1 MKHTF
6 WKCNKAE
13 EKQQFNK
20 CTANETEKNEAEFN
34 VELFQTNVI
43 VFWILCCRE
52 ETNYLVEEILH
63 KLRDAYIVIV
73 SVDQQHLLKV
83 FELWDGIVT
92 VPHCLATLLS
102 HDALTVM
109 VVRSHGKI
117 YIMVI
122 FQPVMYDFENLV
134 FSHVTNISILQFSFF
149 WTSPFHNT

>member
-1 MKHTF
+1 M
-6 WKCNKAE
+6 
-13 EKQQFNK
+13 
-20 CTANETEKNEAEFN
+20 
-34 VELFQTNVI
+34 
-43 VFWILCCRE
+43 
-52 ETNYLVEEILH
+52 
-63 KLRDAYIVIV
+63 

-122 FQPVMYDFENLV
+122 FQPVMYGFENLV
-134 FSHVTNISILQFSFF
+134 FSHVTKHIHPSVQFFLNFTLSQ
-149 WTSPFHNT
+149 HLEKLINAV